1 MSNCVY
7 SDFHKERFSTMG
19 NAMIIQL
26 KSANP
31 SSVRLRYLRGVSA
44 LATLPENHL
53 LLLGSDSGNIA
64 LMA

>member
-1 MSNCVY
+1 MSC
-7 SDFHKERFSTMG
+7 
-19 NAMIIQL
+19 IQL

-44 LATLPENHL
+44 LAALPENHL
-53 LLLGSDSGNIA
+53 LLLGSDNGNIA